1 MISLRGLVL
10 SLSPVFVLL
19 CACGHSGVKAPSAL
33 SYTAGTAVYTKGV
46 QIAPDSPTS
55 SGGTVTAYSVSPALP
70 AGLTLSA
77 STGIVTGTPTAV
89 TAQATYTVT
98 ASNSAGSTTASLTIT
113 VNDQPPTALSY
124 LTNPAVY
131 AVQTPI
137 TPDSPTNSGGTVT
150 SYSVSPALPAG
161 LSLSATTGVISGT
174 PTIVTAEAN
183 YTVTATGS
191 GGNAT
196 ATLTITTAKVV
207 PSQSAIACANI
218 QQLDFSDTQ
227 ITTAVL
233 QPAGSTA
240 GTYVN
245 LPEHCLVQGIVG
257 VRTGYPAPVM
267 NMYGVLDNTLAA
279 DATYGISFELRMP
292 TTTWNGDFFFTGG
305 SGNDGVVAPA
315 VGTPLGGG
323 SAYQPALYQGY
334 AVITQNSGHVGKL
347 DSFGNIEDVLDDQNN
362 GFGYDPEARNDY
374 GYQQTGNI
382 TPIAKSIL
390 TAFYGIGP
398 LYSYYLGCSNGG
410 REAMVASQRW
420 GDMFDGIVAGDPG
433 LRLPHAAIAEV
444 WDSQQLATAAQA
456 VLPGSSTSGPN
467 GNPNLVPAASAADLN
482 LVGQLVLQTCDA
494 LDGLQDGMI
503 FNTAACQKA
512 FDPATLSQLQC
523 AGAKTATCLLP
534 AQITAIQK
542 VFAGPVDSQG
552 NALYSAWPY
561 DAGIP
566 DPKWMMWTT
575 GVTAY
580 VMDIATPVTFIAQN
594 TTQGATSAMY
604 LFSSPP
610 NPSLNIFNVSMDDLN
625 TAINATDS
633 DFTQSAVEYME
644 ATDTTLTQ
652 FTAHNGKIIYYHG
665 ESDPVFSMYDTV
677 NYYESL
683 TAAHGPSTPNFAR
696 LFLIPGM
703 NHCSGGL
710 HTLDSFDPLTAITKW
725 VEQGTAPDSIL
736 AANSNTQL
744 IVPPS
749 FPNPSPANPPNTFLP
764 INWTRPLCPY
774 PQFAQYSGTG
784 KISLASSFTCVA
796 PAAGNASD
804 SIPKASAPAQQPH
817 LSNTRHVP
825 SARR

>member
-279 DATYGISFELRMP
+279 DATYALR
-292 TTTWNGDFFFTGG
+292 W
-305 SGNDGVVAPA
+305 A
-315 VGTPLGGG
+315 
-323 SAYQPALYQGY
+323 
-334 AVITQNSGHVGKL
+334 
-347 DSFGNIEDVLDDQNN
+347 
-362 GFGYDPEARNDY
+362 EARL
-374 GYQQTGNI
+374 TSRL
-382 TPIAKSIL
+382 SIK
-390 TAFYGIGP
+390 
-398 LYSYYLGCSNGG
+398 
-410 REAMVASQRW
+410 AM
-420 GDMFDGIVAGDPG
+420 G
-433 LRLPHAAIAEV
+433 
-444 WDSQQLATAAQA
+444 
-456 VLPGSSTSGPN
+456 
-467 GNPNLVPAASAADLN
+467 
-482 LVGQLVLQTCDA
+482 
-494 LDGLQDGMI
+494 
-503 FNTAACQKA
+503 
-512 FDPATLSQLQC
+512 
-523 AGAKTATCLLP
+523 
-534 AQITAIQK
+534 
-542 VFAGPVDSQG
+542 
-552 NALYSAWPY
+552 
-561 DAGIP
+561 
-566 DPKWMMWTT
+566 
-575 GVTAY
+575 
-580 VMDIATPVTFIAQN
+580 
-594 TTQGATSAMY
+594 
-604 LFSSPP
+604 
-610 NPSLNIFNVSMDDLN
+610 
-625 TAINATDS
+625 
-633 DFTQSAVEYME
+633 
-644 ATDTTLTQ
+644 
-652 FTAHNGKIIYYHG
+652 
-665 ESDPVFSMYDTV
+665 
-677 NYYESL
+677 
-683 TAAHGPSTPNFAR
+683 
-696 LFLIPGM
+696 
-703 NHCSGGL
+703 
-710 HTLDSFDPLTAITKW
+710 
-725 VEQGTAPDSIL
+725 
-736 AANSNTQL
+736 
-744 IVPPS
+744 
-749 FPNPSPANPPNTFLP
+749 
-764 INWTRPLCPY
+764 
-774 PQFAQYSGTG
+774 
-784 KISLASSFTCVA
+784 
-796 PAAGNASD
+796 
-804 SIPKASAPAQQPH
+804 
-817 LSNTRHVP
+817 
-825 SARR
+825 